1 MSEESVLSFRK
12 LVSAMRTTEKEYWA
26 HRDKKML
33 RQSIELEKRVD
44 GIIMKADRNDVPQN
58 DNGKF
63 FLLVAELRASTIQ
76 YFQEKKKLQPDKE
89 LVNSLFKTIKEKEAK
104 IDKMLIRLKDE
115 QIKKDGYIIQYHVME
130 RMPRA
135 HQARSIFNSSDEQL
149 ANIELNDHYRHPD
162 PPGTM
167 YFICK
172 EYLGKNGKQLPQEE
186 LDKILKIMEKKTE
199 SLKVKVDKAIAEKII
214 GIGNCSSLR
223 SRTSTWFE
231 CKVRYEKTQED
242 GSEKLVNELY
252 VVDALSFTEAEAS
265 IIDNMAV
272 YVSGELKIANINP
285 ANYNEIFFSDIDDDD
300 LWFKA
305 RLAFITIDEKKDKE
319 KRTYVNYLIQAKSI
333 ERAKRYVDEVMGKT
347 MIDYELKSLSETKI
361 FDVFEHEPSTD
372 NKQNEKDGKTE

>member
-1 MSEESVLSFRK
+1 
-12 LVSAMRTTEKEYWA
+12 
-26 HRDKKML
+26 
-33 RQSIELEKRVD
+33 
-44 GIIMKADRNDVPQN
+44 
-58 DNGKF
+58 
-63 FLLVAELRASTIQ
+63 
-76 YFQEKKKLQPDKE
+76 
-89 LVNSLFKTIKEKEAK
+89 
-104 IDKMLIRLKDE
+104 
-115 QIKKDGYIIQYHVME
+115 
-130 RMPRA
+130 
-135 HQARSIFNSSDEQL
+135 
-149 ANIELNDHYRHPD
+149 
-162 PPGTM
+162 
-167 YFICK
+167 
-172 EYLGKNGKQLPQEE
+172 
-186 LDKILKIMEKKTE
+186 MEKKTE

-242 GSEKLVNELY
+242 GSEKLVNKLY

-272 YVSGELKIANINP
+272 YVSGGLKIANINP

-372 NKQNEKDGKTE
+372 NKQKEKDGKTE

>member
-1 MSEESVLSFRK
+1 
-12 LVSAMRTTEKEYWA
+12 
-26 HRDKKML
+26 
-33 RQSIELEKRVD
+33 
-44 GIIMKADRNDVPQN
+44 
-58 DNGKF
+58 
-63 FLLVAELRASTIQ
+63 
-76 YFQEKKKLQPDKE
+76 
-89 LVNSLFKTIKEKEAK
+89 
-104 IDKMLIRLKDE
+104 
-115 QIKKDGYIIQYHVME
+115 
-130 RMPRA
+130 
-135 HQARSIFNSSDEQL
+135 
-149 ANIELNDHYRHPD
+149 
-162 PPGTM
+162 
-167 YFICK
+167 
-172 EYLGKNGKQLPQEE
+172 
-186 LDKILKIMEKKTE
+186 MEKKTE

-214 GIGNCSSLR
+214 GMGSCSSLR

-265 IIDNMAV
+265 IIDNMTV

-347 MIDYELKSLSETKI
+347 MNDYELKSLSESKI
-361 FDVFEHEPSTD
+361 MDVFEYHDSDKAEDS
-372 NKQNEKDGKTE
+372 NEQKKSEK